1 MKNKKFLGIL
11 MALGL
16 TFSLT
21 LAASAKYDYKYGSI
35 AYSVDGSDSK
45 ENKTDVNDMLCF
57 YITIKKMLDGNGLL
71 DEQMKTQ
78 ILNKITMGDR
88 KEQKLK
94 LPITMGGR
102 ESDRENIGQA
112 IEFCVENEKELK
124 KLQEAVKKT
133 DFKNIEITKDDFN
146 KAKEEVLKKYNESI
160 KNLKNRIPKSEDKL
174 KLSDIDLLKNSIE
187 QDLKELDSIN
197 DAETKARY
205 NEETIKAI
213 KDHIKKF
220 ENYIKELESK
230 KEKSKELERELK
242 DLKESTK
249 RYISFGNEGL
259 NRLNSYLKDLSEL
272 KFEKVK
278 ESKNK
283 FKFKNEITN
292 IKDGDFYTR

>member
-133 DFKNIEITKDDFN
+133 DFKKIEITKDDFY

-160 KNLKNRIPKSEDKL
+160 KNLENRIPKSEGKL
-174 KLSDIDLLKNSIE
+174 KLSDIDLLKNAIE
-187 QDLKELDSIN
+187 QDLKELNSIN

-220 ENYIKELESK
+220 ENYVKELESK

-249 RYISFGNEGL
+249 RYISCGNEGL
-259 NRLNSYLKDLSEL
+259 NRLNSYLKDLSKL